1 MKKAVNIY
9 DARTHFP
16 KLLARVEKGEEVV
29 IARAG
34 KPIARLVPNDSAPK
48 VPVFGADRG
57 TFTVPDDFDSPL
69 AEDVVSAFEG
79 EER

>member
-1 MKKAVNIY
+1 MDRNGGAGEGAKSK
-9 DARTHFP
+9 
-16 KLLARVEKGEEVV
+16 KGEEVV

-57 TFTVPDDFDSPL
+57 TFTVPEDFDSTL
-69 AEDVVSAFEG
+69 AVSAFEG
-79 EER
+79 EKR